1 VLFVYLHCVFA
12 KKNCKKGAN
21 PSTKEVLV
29 PLARCTLSDVVIATD
44 SRVLRHVAPCI
55 VVAPPA
61 HYYSAPDRMLDAI

>member
-1 VLFVYLHCVFA
+1 MLFVYLHCVFA

-29 PLARCTLSDVVIATD
+29 SLPRCTLSNMVIAID
-44 SRVLRHVAPCI
+44 NRLWRHVPPYLA
-55 VVAPPA
+55 VALPA